1 MILLGTTAWV
11 ISRPRATAKLA
22 WSSVA
27 MDLPGLFPS
36 VQLSKPSSWTCRIAT
51 ELSLELH
58 SPARTPWW
66 YSMILDDTRYSMIGM
81 IWQLR
86 CMIKDASKPDIWANA
101 CLMPAGQQRASPV
114 IVAAE
119 CFYPR
124 KWQDA
129 THLVVQRK
137 RQSGRRGKTE
147 ISRFSLQF
155 LFYYSYLS
163 FIQAGSAKLASSSCY
178 LYSFSSIGVS
188 CIWCSTAVG
197 RWWCLMLHTS
207 SFLVGSLRREVVQFL
222 FLALASKECQT
233 RANVKARNLAG
244 HAIHPWLCLPGPPN
258 MG

>member
-11 ISRPRATAKLA
+11 ISRPGATAKLA

-114 IVAAE
+114 IVATE
-119 CFYPR
+119 YFYPR
-124 KWQDA
+124 RWQDA
-129 THLVVQRK
+129 THLVVHVQDVQKKAAKRAQRQK
-137 RQSGRRGKTE
+137 QKLAASLCNSYVIIPIYHSYKQAQPSLPAALAIYTDFHQSGSVVSGVPRPLEDGDAWCFTQVA
-147 ISRFSLQF
+147 SL
-155 LFYYSYLS
+155 
-163 FIQAGSAKLASSSCY
+163 
-178 LYSFSSIGVS
+178 
-188 CIWCSTAVG
+188 
-197 RWWCLMLHTS
+197 
-207 SFLVGSLRREVVQFL
+207 LV
-222 FLALASKECQT
+222 
-233 RANVKARNLAG
+233 
-244 HAIHPWLCLPGPPN
+244 P
-258 MG
+258 